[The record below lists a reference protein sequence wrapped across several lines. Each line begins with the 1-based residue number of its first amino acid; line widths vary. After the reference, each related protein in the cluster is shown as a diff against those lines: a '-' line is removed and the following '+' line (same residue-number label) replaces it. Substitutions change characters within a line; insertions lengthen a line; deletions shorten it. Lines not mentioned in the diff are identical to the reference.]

1 MALSVRPLSLSCLP
15 GNESQL
21 VHRLAFVTE
30 HPLKA
35 ISFHMSLRTD
45 ARRESHQ
52 MNDQMNGSQATGT
65 RRCCR
70 VSLRHVPCDATLR
83 PQPLI
88 ALGSTPV
95 TPLKAFVN
103 ALGLA

>member
-1 MALSVRPLSLSCLP
+1 
-15 GNESQL
+15 
-21 VHRLAFVTE
+21 
-30 HPLKA
+30 
-35 ISFHMSLRTD
+35 
-45 ARRESHQ
+45 

-70 VSLRHVPCDATLR
+70 ASLRHVPCDATPM